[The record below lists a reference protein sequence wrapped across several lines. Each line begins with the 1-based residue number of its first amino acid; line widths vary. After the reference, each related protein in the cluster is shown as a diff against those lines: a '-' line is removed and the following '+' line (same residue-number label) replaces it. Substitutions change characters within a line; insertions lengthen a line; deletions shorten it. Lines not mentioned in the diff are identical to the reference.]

1 MPSGFPS
8 LQPAF
13 TVRVDI
19 DAPMQVGGQAGSQLA
34 IVPMVSGTVKSEEGF
49 EPKLD
54 AELCVRGSATHR
66 LREVGELIGR

>member
-1 MPSGFPS
+1 
-8 LQPAF
+8 
-13 TVRVDI
+13 
-19 DAPMQVGGQAGSQLA
+19 MQVGGQAGSQLA

-54 AELCVRGSATHR
+54 AELCVCGSATHR

>member
-1 MPSGFPS
+1 MSGFPS

-19 DAPMQVGGQAGSQLA
+19 DAPLPVGGQAGSPLV
-34 IVPMVSGTVKSEEGF
+34 IVPMISGTVKSEPGF

-54 AELCVRGSATHR
+54 AQLYVSRYI
-66 LREVGELIGR
+66 GEPRN